1 MFWLL
6 YLLGSSSEERVYT
19 HACGC
24 AWMHVPILVSQ
35 IFLQIL
41 MRSRQLY
48 LHNLLHLWI
57 SNPLRDMEKHILKW
71 EMENEIIRKWGR
83 VSSVILWIA
92 LRSRAHNFQSLRT
105 PLPAY
110 SQVDESLA
118 TDLVELG
125 FYPSLPCQLLAQ
137 VTFHWCRLQNLL
149 ILLESWMWMWEKMY
163 SKI

>member
-1 MFWLL
+1 M
-6 YLLGSSSEERVYT
+6 
-19 HACGC
+19 
-24 AWMHVPILVSQ
+24 LVGVRECMYPSWWVRSFCKYSWDLDSCTYITYFIYEFQ
-35 IFLQIL
+35 IHWGTWK
-41 MRSRQLY
+41 ST
-48 LHNLLHLWI
+48 
-57 SNPLRDMEKHILKW
+57 LKW